1 MNFPILQRRKQR
13 HTEASYPEVINSVI
27 LITLLHCS
35 EIPHIIRETE
45 KEDFWKNSLEVWD
58 VWVMWGYTLCYRSGN
73 IFLKSLL
80 RLFLLGISLVPVSSD
95 STPGLL

>member
-1 MNFPILQRRKQR
+1 MLCKCNLTFHLQLLPLEIYMNFPILQRRKLR
-13 HTEASYPEVINSVI
+13 HTEAGYPEAINSVT

-58 VWVMWGYTLCYRSGN
+58 VWAMWAAHCVTGQETFS
-73 IFLKSLL
+73 
-80 RLFLLGISLVPVSSD
+80 
-95 STPGLL
+95 